1 MKQKYDRLYLVD
13 NFEML
18 GFDNTKARRAADI
31 VTGVRE
37 ELEDMMTD
45 IQRDIS
51 MQMRESNK
59 SIAEAQRSLI
69 DESRR
74 EFDQFSKS
82 MEKRMQKD
90 NRNTIISI
98 ILGCA
103 AIAVSILI
111 ASFAK

>member
-13 NFEML
+13 NFELL
-18 GFDNTKARRAADI
+18 GLDNTKARRAADI

-45 IQRDIS
+45 VQRDIS
-51 MQMRESNK
+51 ENQK
-59 SIAEAQRSLI
+59 ALIA
-69 DESRR
+69 ESRR

-98 ILGCA
+98 ILGCT
-103 AIAVSILI
+103 AIAVSILL
-111 ASFAK
+111 ATYH